1 MSTPVAPLALAFA
14 AARLR
19 IEAPRAPR
27 RRGAR
32 CSAVTGARGA
42 ARRPIRCI
50 VRWRSVEVPVERT
63 RHHRI
68 TPRLRRSEV

>member
-50 VRWRSVEVPVERT
+50 ARSGAASKCQSRARDIIASVAEIAT
-63 RHHRI
+63 
-68 TPRLRRSEV
+68 L

>member
-50 VRWRSVEVPVERT
+50 ARVEVPVERT

>member
-27 RRGAR
+27 RRGAC

-50 VRWRSVEVPVERT
+50 ARSGAASKCQSRARDIIASVAEIAT
-63 RHHRI
+63 
-68 TPRLRRSEV
+68 L